1 MRIAAITTDDG
12 THCGVVRGEELELL
26 RPGADLYSAL
36 SGGTIDL
43 ALSGE
48 RVPFDPAGELAVPVP
63 VTTIRDF
70 ITFEQHTAGSVRAVT
85 GSADVPE
92 AWYQAPAF
100 YFTNPHAATGNRVD
114 VPVAPGSAE
123 FDFELEVAVV
133 IGRPGYN
140 LSPDEAADYIAGYTI
155 LNDWSARDL
164 QRSEMRVG
172 LGPTKGKDT
181 ATSLGPVLVTPDELT
196 DYVDGDRLALG
207 MSVAV
212 NGIEIG
218 RDSLGSM
225 AWSFAELISY
235 ASRGTWVRPGDV
247 LGSGTCGGGCF
258 AEFWGWNGQKVPAP
272 LVIGDE
278 VALTVDG
285 LGTLTNR
292 IVAGPPLHPV
302 PAARRRKVV
311 QPALPEAALRPRTNQ
326 QAGR

>member
-1 MRIAAITTDDG
+1 MRIAAINTVDSTRY
-12 THCGVVRGEELELL
+12 GVVRGRELELL
-26 RPGADLYSAL
+26 HAGADLYSAL
-36 SGGTIDL
+36 SEGTIDL

-48 RVPFDPAGELAVPVP
+48 RVSFDPTGELAVPVP
-63 VTTIRDF
+63 VTSIRDF
-70 ITFEQHTAGSVRAVT
+70 IIFEQHTAGSVRAVT
-85 GSADVPE
+85 GNAVVPE
-92 AWYQAPAF
+92 AWYEAPAF
-100 YFTNPHAATGNRVD
+100 YFTNPHAATGNKVD
-114 VPVAPGSAE
+114 IPIPPGSAE

-140 LSPDEAADYIAGYTI
+140 LTPDEAGDYIAGYTI

-172 LGPTKGKDT
+172 LGPAKGKDT

-196 DYVDGDRLALG
+196 DYVDGDRLALR
-207 MSVAV
+207 MAAAV

-235 ASRGTWVRPGDV
+235 ASRGTWIRPGDV

-258 AEFWGWNGQKVPAP
+258 AEFWGWNGQKVPSA
-272 LVIGDE
+272 LVAGDE

-285 LGTLTNR
+285 IGTLTNR
-292 IVAGPPLHPV
+292 IVAGPPLHPL
-302 PAARRRKVV
+302 PAARRRKVM
-311 QPALPEAALRPRTNQ
+311 QPSLPEAALRSRTNQ
-326 QAGR
+326 EGGR